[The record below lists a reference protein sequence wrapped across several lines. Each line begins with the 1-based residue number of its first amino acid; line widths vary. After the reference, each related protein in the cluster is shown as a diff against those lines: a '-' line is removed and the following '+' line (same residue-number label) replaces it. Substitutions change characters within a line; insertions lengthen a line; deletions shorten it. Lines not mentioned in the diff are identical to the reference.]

1 LTRGGDADDGL
12 LGLPRGTLAVDR
24 GGGMLRTSS
33 RRCHLG
39 GSVGS
44 VSGRGT
50 LFVNQRSQRISQ
62 RRFRDDPTTPTS
74 VAFDAKDTPIALD
87 VVAATLERVDT

>member
-1 LTRGGDADDGL
+1 
-12 LGLPRGTLAVDR
+12 
-24 GGGMLRTSS
+24 M
-33 RRCHLG
+33 
-39 GSVGS
+39 
-44 VSGRGT
+44 SGRGT